1 MKTFIIHYFSGTGN
15 TAHAVK
21 MVTDRLREQ
30 DFEVKLIPINKN
42 VKPPETTPDFH
53 LIAFPV
59 LSWAAPVLVK
69 KYLSEMKTKAKTPV
83 AILAINGAIIS
94 GGKMEKGYTG
104 QALEEVE
111 TMLKRRGFDV
121 FLTGNAS
128 FPDNWT
134 QFTNPCAPDAIRAIF
149 QEGELEVRSF
159 TEKFLSGE
167 KELYRC
173 GLRNIIWS
181 GIIAYLFDYVGRRV
195 LGKFYIADQ
204 NCTGCGICV
213 KSCPV
218 GAIKMGKWKPWWRTT
233 CEDCNRCINICPEK
247 AIQVSLPLFIF
258 QIAINLGLTIGAITA
273 ILDFFPRMIGDKMAL
288 ISLEVLAITVAVI
301 SLIWVT
307 LVPLD
312 AFFRLLMKLP
322 GVRRFMCRSFTS
334 GFRRYTA
341 PGFNPLVHQTAESN
355 K

>member
-21 MVTDRLREQ
+21 MIADRLRQQ
-30 DFEVKLIPINKN
+30 DFGVELIPINKN
-42 VKPPETTPDFH
+42 VVPPETVPDFH

-59 LSWAAPVLVK
+59 LSWAAPMLVK
-69 KYLSEMKTKAKTPV
+69 KYLSEMKTDAKTPV
-83 AILAINGAIIS
+83 AVLAINGAIIS
-94 GGKMEKGYTG
+94 GGKMVKGYTG

-111 TMLKRRGFDV
+111 KILKRRGFDV

-134 QFTNPCAPDAIRAIF
+134 QFTNPCKPDGIGAIF
-149 QEGELEVRSF
+149 QEGELEVKSF
-159 TEKFLSGE
+159 TEKFLSGK

-173 GLRNIIWS
+173 GLGNIVWS
-181 GIIAYLFDYVGRRV
+181 GIIACLFGYVGRRV
-195 LGKFYIADQ
+195 LGKFFIADH

-218 GAIKMGKWKPWWRTT
+218 GAIKMGKGKPWWRTT

-247 AIQVSLPLFIF
+247 AIQVSLPLFII
-258 QIAINLGLTIGAITA
+258 QIAINLGLTIGAIAA
-273 ILDFFPRMIGDKMAL
+273 ILDYFPQLIRDKMIL
-288 ISLEVLAITVAVI
+288 VSLEIVAIIVAVI
-301 SLIWVT
+301 FLVWVT

-322 GVRRFMCRSFTS
+322 FVRRFMCRSFTS

-341 PGFNPLVHQTAESN
+341 PEFKPLVH
-355 K
+355 